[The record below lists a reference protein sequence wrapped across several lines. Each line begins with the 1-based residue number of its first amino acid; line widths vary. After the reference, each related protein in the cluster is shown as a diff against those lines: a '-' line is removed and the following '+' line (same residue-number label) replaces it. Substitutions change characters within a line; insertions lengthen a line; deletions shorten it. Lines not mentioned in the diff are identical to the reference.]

1 MSANQ
6 CLGIHRDFS
15 QEETWYCPPCE
26 KEEKLRE
33 KARSENWTPQKL
45 IDALSYLKRQRETF
59 ALPKREYV
67 DPVPELR
74 QITDFNT
81 SSSEDEEQE
90 GEEGTITRIGGQF
103 QSQVVDF
110 GKVSSRNNDC
120 RKIWDCRKL
129 AGNLVDEFLEQA
141 RTLWESSY
149 LNSLVPFNEQE
160 ACKIL
165 HVKRYHVQNALHAI
179 LHERLPYV
187 VCKWHLVTEH
197 DKIRQG
203 QDIGELRSGYSLSM
217 E

>member
-15 QEETWYCPPCE
+15 QEEQWYCPPCE
-26 KEEKLRE
+26 KEEKLKE
-33 KARSENWTPQKL
+33 KANSENWTDQKL
-45 IDALSYLKRQRETF
+45 IDALNHLKRQRETF

-67 DPVPELR
+67 DPVPQLR

-90 GEEGTITRIGGQF
+90 VEEGTITRIGSQF
-103 QSQVVDF
+103 QSQITGF
-110 GKVSSRNNDC
+110 GKVSNRNNEC
-120 RKIWDCRKL
+120 RKIWDCKRL
-129 AGNLVDEFLEQA
+129 ASNVVDEFLEQA
-141 RTLWESSY
+141 RKLWESSY
-149 LNSLVPFNEQE
+149 LNTLVPFNEQE

-179 LHERLPYV
+179 LHERLPYIV
-187 VCKWHLVTEH
+187 RNNYTVTEH
-197 DKIRQG
+197 DKIRQE
-203 QDIGELRSGYSLSM
+203 QDIMELRNGYSLSM